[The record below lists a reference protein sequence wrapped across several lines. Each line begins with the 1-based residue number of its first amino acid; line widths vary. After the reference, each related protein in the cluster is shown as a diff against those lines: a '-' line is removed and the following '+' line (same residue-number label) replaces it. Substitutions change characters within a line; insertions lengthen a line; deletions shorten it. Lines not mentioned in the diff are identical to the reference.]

1 MLTVLAAQDFGYV
14 TADQIVKTLTRSL
27 ETIGKL
33 KRHEGHLFNW
43 YAIRTN
49 TPLGP
54 RYVSTALSVAGLLQ
68 STFRA
73 QQTPAYRGK
82 STRVAQHAD

>member
-1 MLTVLAAQDFGYV
+1 MLSALAAQDFGYV
-14 TADQIVKTLTRSL
+14 AADQVVKTLTRSL

-33 KRHEGHLFNW
+33 KRHEGHLCNW
-43 YAIRTN
+43 FAIRTR

-54 RYVSTALSVAGLLQ
+54 RYVSTALSVAVLLQ
-68 STFRA
+68 STSRA

-82 STRVAQHAD
+82 STRVAQHTD

>member
-1 MLTVLAAQDFGYV
+1 MLTALAAQDFGYV
-14 TADQIVKTLTRSL
+14 TADQVFKTLTRSL

-33 KRHEGHLFNW
+33 ERHEGRLFNW
-43 YAIRTN
+43 YVIRTS
-49 TPLGP
+49 TPLGL
-54 RYVSTALSVAGLLQ
+54 RYVSAALSVAVLLR
-68 STFRA
+68 STSRV